1 MADKP
6 KISGLSFNIYAIV
19 ALLVILPI
27 STATI
32 TNLSN
37 RQSTDPD
44 QDLIAENFGTELPN
58 SNGVATEGM
67 LISNWLDRGDNYTSE
82 YTSSAGY
89 ATDPSK
95 YDCLWTSSEVTPCN
109 DFSAAYGSLNQ
120 RNMHEGRN
128 YVLMP
133 DTHRQVQFSG
143 GSNIDY
149 IGQSGDDFKISIE
162 KNVFNNTDMTKDI
175 SKIDFNMRDIGTFY
189 NCDSSPKANI
199 TFSYQLNLYYG
210 VNGAFHPTKTTGLS
224 HFESNIQNY
233 DGDQMGTF
241 LFQGN
246 IVCRGELNIEVQ
258 LDVFKSIELA
268 NWIDYNGG
276 DRGNISGYLHFYDFK
291 NNDNPQDLIL
301 DTELP
306 FAGAD
311 FFLLNIEANYV
322 SVAQTNFFLKG
333 GAALI
338 GIGLFALALASTPY
352 WNPITKGLKSKGG
365 I

>member
-6 KISGLSFNIYAIV
+6 KITGLSFNVYAIV

-37 RQSTDPD
+37 RQSSEPD
-44 QDLIAENFGTELPN
+44 EDLIAENFGSELPN
-58 SNGVATEGM
+58 SQGITTEGM
-67 LISNWLDRGDNYTSE
+67 LISNWLDRGDNFTSDYT
-82 YTSSAGY
+82 TTQGY
-89 ATDPSK
+89 STDPNE
-95 YDCLWTSSEVTPCN
+95 YNCLWSSSEITPCN
-109 DFSAAYGSLNQ
+109 DFSAGYVDLNQ
-120 RNMHEGRN
+120 RNMYDGKN

-133 DTHRQVQFSG
+133 DTHRQVGYSSG
-143 GSNIDY
+143 TNTQY

-162 KNVFNNTDMTKDI
+162 KNVFANTDITKDI
-175 SKIDFNMRDIGTFY
+175 SKIDFNMRDIGTYY

-199 TFSYQLNLYYG
+199 TFSYQLHLYYG
-210 VNGAFHPTKTTGLS
+210 VNGAFHPTKTNGLS

-241 LFQGN
+241 FFQGS
-246 IVCRGELNIEVQ
+246 IVCRGELNIKVQ
-258 LDVFKSIELA
+258 LDVFKSIELK
-268 NWIDYNGG
+268 NWIDQNGG
-276 DRGNISGYLHFYDFK
+276 NRSNISGYLHFYDFQNK
-291 NNDNPQDLIL
+291 DNPQDLIL

-306 FAGAD
+306 FAGNY

-322 SVAQTNFFLKG
+322 DVAQTNFFLKG

-352 WNPITKGLKSKGG
+352 WNPVTKALKPKGG
-365 I
+365 M